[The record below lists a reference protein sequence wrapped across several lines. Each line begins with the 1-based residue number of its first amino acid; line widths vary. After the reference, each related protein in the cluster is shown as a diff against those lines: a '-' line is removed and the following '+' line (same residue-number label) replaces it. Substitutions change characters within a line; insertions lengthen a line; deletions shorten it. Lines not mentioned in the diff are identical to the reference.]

1 MRGKRASDGTWARQ
15 HFSGWTKEG
24 QATGK
29 KWSEQL
35 MENQEDS
42 SQKEDNRSVFSEESR
57 HRAKCHRNVKE
68 GKGREMS
75 VGYLKGLFS
84 EQMSFWM

>member
-1 MRGKRASDGTWARQ
+1 
-15 HFSGWTKEG
+15 
-24 QATGK
+24 
-29 KWSEQL
+29 

-42 SQKEDNRSVFSEESR
+42 SQKEDTRSVFSEESC
-57 HRAKCHRNVKE
+57 HGAKCHRNVKE